1 MKKTFTATGEAKN
14 FDYDVPEPTTLYSQ
28 VMAEV
33 NAAEYVLISNQS
45 FEPVRGLRFNGTTF
59 TESVADY
66 KTRYKAYNGAKYVML
81 FEPTGHMVPANA
93 IGSIYIPT
101 GKTILLQKEVGQRLI
116 STNFIVSGNPRGQ
129 TTVYYTPGS
138 MQ

>member
-1 MKKTFTATGEAKN
+1 MEKTFTATGEAKN
-14 FDYDVPEPTTLYSQ
+14 FDFNVSEPNNLYSQ

-45 FEPVRGLRFNGTTF
+45 FEPVRGVRFTGTTF

-66 KTRYKAYNGAKYVML
+66 KTRYKAYNGAKYVLL
-81 FEPTGHMVPANA
+81 FEPTGSMAKANA

-116 STNFIVSGNPRGQ
+116 STNFIVSGAQSAQ
-129 TTVYYTPGS
+129 TTVYYTPGL

>member
-1 MKKTFTATGEAKN
+1 MEKTFTATGEAKN
-14 FDYDVPEPTTLYSQ
+14 FDYDVPEPIVLYSE
-28 VMAEV
+28 VMAEII
-33 NAAEYVLISNQS
+33 AAEYVLISNQS
-45 FEPVRGLRFNGTTF
+45 FEPVRGVRFNGTTF

-81 FEPTGHMVPANA
+81 FEPTGNVTPASA
-93 IGSIYIPT
+93 IGSLYIPT
-101 GKTILLQKEVGQRLI
+101 GKTILLQKKVGQRLL

-138 MQ
+138 IQ